1 MTMTLSGDGAITG
14 LVAGGLPDAT
24 IQTADIVDGAVTPTK
39 LSGLVFTLANQT
51 PLPGVAASLSW
62 AHGLGVTPVSA
73 ELEIV
78 CLTADNGYSVG
89 DVVTPFCSSNGSYY
103 NPFSVGKNST
113 AVFARTGSNVSFAI
127 VHATAGSTA
136 APTAANWAWRFKVR
150 AA

>member
-1 MTMTLSGDGAITG
+1 MMTFSGDGVITG
-14 LVAGGLPDAT
+14 LIAGGLPDAT
-24 IQTADIVDGAVTPTK
+24 IQTADIVNGAVTPTK

-51 PLPGVAASLSW
+51 PLPGVAGSLSW

-78 CLTADNGYSVG
+78 CLTAENGYAVG
-89 DVVTPFCSSNGSYY
+89 DVVTPFCSGNGAHY
-103 NPFSVGKNST
+103 NPFSIAKNST
-113 AVFARTGSNVSFAI
+113 TVFARTGSNVSFAI
-127 VHATAGSTA
+127 VHATTGVII